1 MSGVSQRSIISP
13 KNKYYIPK
21 YRYLELKNFCLQYP
35 EWKLTLNSIAL
46 LHSHSQISSSGIF
59 SDPTQTIVLKRMYYE
74 RKISMIDD
82 AAKEADYTLYQ
93 WLIKGIT
100 GPYSY
105 EYLKY
110 QLNIPASRDMYYDRY
125 RKFFWILDKKRE
137 YLFTTSNEPLN

>member
-1 MSGVSQRSIISP
+1 MSTNITIQRSVLSP

-35 EWKLTLNSIAL
+35 DWKTAINQITILQA
-46 LHSHSQISSSGIF
+46 HSRISSTGFF
-59 SDPTQTIVLKRMYYE
+59 SDPTYSIVLKKAEYE
-74 RKISMIDD
+74 RKISIIED
-82 AAKEADYTLYQ
+82 AAKEADYTLCK

-100 GPYSY
+100 GSYSY

-110 QLNIPASRDMYYDRY
+110 QMNIPASRDMYYDRY

-137 YLFTTSNEPLN
+137 YLNLE